1 MPRRST
7 EDALYDIMTV
17 IKQGIKE
24 KKIVVMVSLDI
35 EGAFDNAWWPQI
47 IKEIQRKNVNIHNLR
62 LITSYLSSRS
72 VIVKYAGAIATKP
85 TTKGCI
91 QGSTCGPILW
101 NILLDPLLELSSD
114 MDVHIQAFADDILII
129 AKGNSAKDVEDK
141 LNPALEKIVT
151 WGKMHKLNF
160 APHKTQSI
168 VITKKLSYESPII
181 KMDKIIIQPSTSLK
195 VLGVTIDKNLNFV
208 EHLDEVLE
216 KAIKIYKMIAR
227 TAKAHWGLHSDI
239 VKTIYIAVVEPT
251 ILYAANVWAMTVK
264 KEYMKKRLERITR
277 MFAIKICKGHRTV
290 SFTSSVIL
298 AGIFPLDLRAMERLS
313 LYEIKQG
320 KPLDQLPGRDIEK
333 SISPFCLPHPA
344 ERCRMSFELI
354 SSLDQEQAIDCLKPR
369 LYTDGSKLEGK
380 VGGAV
385 SVWKDGSEIRKS
397 TFRLESYCSVYQAEL
412 TAILKAL
419 DMMCKFGELKK
430 GIILSDSRSALECL
444 TDSSSLHPLAA
455 EIRERIRS
463 LVNKNGEVKFYWIKA
478 HIGIPGNERADELA
492 KKAALSN
499 KQAPVYDKCPLSF
512 AKRLTRDST
521 CVKWQQRYSEA
532 ATGAVTKNF
541 FPDVREAHKTLKQIR
556 MDNIKAQLLT
566 GHGGFKAYLFKFK
579 LAQSPSC
586 VCSNEIEEKIEHLLI
601 DCPRFTI
608 QRMECEHKMGIA
620 INITNLK
627 YVINNDDCRI
637 HFLKYAEYVVRCAG
651 KANGSKVDI

>member
-1 MPRRST
+1 MNPKKAPGEDGMTLDICYESYKTTPSILLAIYNKCLEIGYFPKIWKKAIIKIIPKPGKVDYTVPKAYRPIGLLPVFGKILEKLFVGRLLWQLGREGKFSNRQYGFMPQRST

-24 KKIVVMVSLDI
+24 KKIVMMVSLDI

-91 QGSTCGPILW
+91 QGSTCGLILW

-114 MDVHIQAFADDILII
+114 MDVHLQAFADDILII

-151 WGKMHKLNF
+151 WGKTHKLNF

-168 VITKKLSYESPII
+168 VITKKLSYELPII

-195 VLGVTIDKNLNFV
+195 VLGATIDKNLNFV
-208 EHLDEVLE
+208 EHLDEVLG

-227 TAKAHWGLHSDI
+227 TAKAHWGLHSD
-239 VKTIYIAVVEPT
+239 
-251 ILYAANVWAMTVK
+251 M
-264 KEYMKKRLERITR
+264 
-277 MFAIKICKGHRTV
+277 
-290 SFTSSVIL
+290 
-298 AGIFPLDLRAMERLS
+298 
-313 LYEIKQG
+313 
-320 KPLDQLPGRDIEK
+320 
-333 SISPFCLPHPA
+333 
-344 ERCRMSFELI
+344 
-354 SSLDQEQAIDCLKPR
+354 
-369 LYTDGSKLEGK
+369 
-380 VGGAV
+380 
-385 SVWKDGSEIRKS
+385 
-397 TFRLESYCSVYQAEL
+397 AEL

-478 HIGIPGNERADELA
+478 HIGIPDNERADELA
-492 KKAALSN
+492 KKAALFN